1 MKMNKNICNI
11 FIFLCILGFYSTSMG
26 AEISKNVRQNVSHQ
40 RFQTIPE
47 AKFREIFQKYLY
59 RNLNSQGSD
68 VVISRLKITGNV
80 PVPDGT
86 ISFKQYQKGKRRFEG
101 QVALIVVVKINGV
114 VKNKVK
120 LSGWVDIFQPV
131 VCASR
136 DLKRGERISKDD
148 LYFVKRNISHI
159 SSKVLTDMNKIIGF
173 MAKHNVKKDTSLKE
187 WMFEKFPIV
196 DKGDIVTI
204 IAESGDIK
212 VTAPGRVLMKGYA
225 DELVKVQN
233 LMSKKEIYAKV
244 VNGSMVA
251 VDF

>member
-1 MKMNKNICNI
+1 MNKNICNT
-11 FIFLCILGFYSTSMG
+11 FIFLCILGLYSTSMG
-26 AEISKNVRQNVSHQ
+26 AAISKSNPDNVSPQ

-47 AKFREIFQKYLY
+47 DKFREIFQKYLY
-59 RNLNSQGSD
+59 RNLNNQGCD
-68 VVISRLKITGNV
+68 VIISRLRITGNV
-80 PVPDGT
+80 LVPDGT
-86 ISFKQYQKGKRRFEG
+86 ISFQEYQKGKRRFEG
-101 QVALIVVVKINGV
+101 QVSLIVVVKINDV

-136 DLKRGERISKDD
+136 DLKRGERISKED

-159 SSKVLTDMNKIIGF
+159 SSKILTDMNKIIGF
-173 MAKHNVKKDTSLKE
+173 MAKHNVKKDSSLKE
-187 WMFEKFPIV
+187 WMFEKYPIV

-204 IAESGDIK
+204 VAESGDIK
-212 VTAPGRVLMKGYA
+212 VTAPGRVMMKGYA

-244 VNGSMVA
+244 VNGSTVA

>member
-1 MKMNKNICNI
+1 MNKNICNI
-11 FIFLCILGFYSTSMG
+11 FIFLCILGLYSTSMG
-26 AEISKNVRQNVSHQ
+26 AAISKSDPDNVSPQ

-47 AKFREIFQKYLY
+47 DKFREIFQKYLY
-59 RNLNSQGSD
+59 RNLNNQGCD
-68 VVISRLKITGNV
+68 VIISRLRITGNV

-86 ISFKQYQKGKRRFEG
+86 ISFQEYQKGKRRFEG
-101 QVALIVVVKINGV
+101 QVSLIIVVKINDV

-136 DLKRGERISKDD
+136 DLKRGERISKED

-159 SSKVLTDMNKIIGF
+159 SSKILTDMNKIIGF
-173 MAKHNVKKDTSLKE
+173 MAKHNVKKDSSLKE
-187 WMFEKFPIV
+187 WMFEKYPIV

-204 IAESGDIK
+204 VAESGDIK
-212 VTAPGRVLMKGYA
+212 VTAPGRVMMKGYA

-244 VNGSMVA
+244 VNGSTVA

>member
-1 MKMNKNICNI
+1 MAA
-11 FIFLCILGFYSTSMG
+11 T
-26 AEISKNVRQNVSHQ
+26 ISKNDHQNVSHKNY
-40 RFQTIPE
+40 QTITE
-47 AKFREIFQKYLY
+47 NEFRKIFHKYLH
-59 RNLNSQGSD
+59 RNLNNQACD
-68 VVISRLKITGNV
+68 VVISRIKITGNV
-80 PVPDGT
+80 PVPAGR
-86 ISFKQYQKGKRRFEG
+86 ISFQQYQKGKRRLEG
-101 QVALIVVVKINGV
+101 HVSLIVVVKINDV

-136 DLKRGERISKDD
+136 DIKRGERIGKDD
-148 LYFVKRNISHI
+148 LYMVKRNISHL
-159 SSKVLTDMNKIIGF
+159 SSKILTDMNKIIGF

-204 IAESGDIK
+204 LAESGDLK
-212 VTAPGRVLMKGYA
+212 VTAPGRVLMKGYEG
-225 DELVKVQN
+225 ELVKVEN

-244 VNGSMVA
+244 VSSSMVA

>member
-86 ISFKQYQKGKRRFEG
+86 DQF
-101 QVALIVVVKINGV
+101 
-114 VKNKVK
+114 
-120 LSGWVDIFQPV
+120 
-131 VCASR
+131 
-136 DLKRGERISKDD
+136 
-148 LYFVKRNISHI
+148 
-159 SSKVLTDMNKIIGF
+159 
-173 MAKHNVKKDTSLKE
+173 
-187 WMFEKFPIV
+187 
-196 DKGDIVTI
+196 
-204 IAESGDIK
+204 
-212 VTAPGRVLMKGYA
+212 
-225 DELVKVQN
+225 
-233 LMSKKEIYAKV
+233 
-244 VNGSMVA
+244 
-251 VDF
+251 

>member
-1 MKMNKNICNI
+1 MNKNICKI

-26 AEISKNVRQNVSHQ
+26 AAISKNDRQNVSDQ
-40 RFQTIPE
+40 SYQTIPE
-47 AKFREIFQKYLY
+47 TKFREIFHKFLY
-59 RNLNSQGSD
+59 RNLNNQGCD
-68 VVISRLKITGNV
+68 VVISRVKITGNV
-80 PVPDGT
+80 PVPAGT
-86 ISFKQYQKGKRRFEG
+86 ISFQKYQKGKRRFEG
-101 QVALIVVVKINGV
+101 HVSLIVVVKINGE

-120 LSGWVDIFQPV
+120 ISGWVDIFQPV

-136 DLKRGERISKDD
+136 NIKRGERISKDD

-159 SSKVLTDMNKIIGF
+159 SSKILTDMNKIIGL
-173 MAKHNVKKDTSLKE
+173 MAKHNVKADTSLKE
-187 WMFEKFPIV
+187 WMFVKFPIV

-204 IAESGDIK
+204 LAESGDLK
-212 VTAPGRVLMKGYA
+212 VTAPGKILMKGYA
-225 DELVKVQN
+225 GELVKVQN

>member
-1 MKMNKNICNI
+1 
-11 FIFLCILGFYSTSMG
+11 
-26 AEISKNVRQNVSHQ
+26 VP
-40 RFQTIPE
+40 IP
-47 AKFREIFQKYLY
+47 
-59 RNLNSQGSD
+59 
-68 VVISRLKITGNV
+68 V
-80 PVPDGT
+80 GT
-86 ISFKQYQKGKRRFEG
+86 ISFHPYQKGKRRLEG
-101 QVALIVVVKINGV
+101 YISLIVVVEINGV

-136 DLKRGERISKDD
+136 DLKRGERIEKDD

-159 SSKVLTDMNKIIGF
+159 SSKILTDMNKVIGLI
-173 MAKHNVKKDTSLKE
+173 AKHNVKKDTSIKE
-187 WMFEKFPIV
+187 WMFEKCPIM

-212 VTAPGRVLMKGYA
+212 VTAPGKVLMKGYVG
-225 DELVKVQN
+225 ELVKVQN
-233 LMSKKEIYAKV
+233 LMSKKEIYAKI

>member
-1 MKMNKNICNI
+1 MNKNICKT
-11 FIFLCILGFYSTSMG
+11 FIFLCIFGFYSASIG
-26 AEISKNVRQNVSHQ
+26 AAISKSDPQIVSHQ
-40 RFQTIPE
+40 SYQSIPE
-47 AKFREIFQKYLY
+47 TKFGEIFQKYLY
-59 RNLNSQGSD
+59 RNLNNQGCD

-80 PVPDGT
+80 PVPAGT
-86 ISFKQYQKGKRRFEG
+86 IGFQSYQKGKRRLEG
-101 QVALIVVVKINGV
+101 HVSLIVVVKINDV

-136 DLKRGERISKDD
+136 DLKRGERISKED

-159 SSKVLTDMNKIIGF
+159 SSKILTDMNKIIGF
-173 MAKHNVKKDTSLKE
+173 MAKHNVKKDTGLKE

-204 IAESGDIK
+204 LAESGDIK

-225 DELVKVQN
+225 GELVKVQN

-244 VNGSMVA
+244 VNGSIVA
-251 VDF
+251 VEF

>member
-1 MKMNKNICNI
+1 M
-11 FIFLCILGFYSTSMG
+11 
-26 AEISKNVRQNVSHQ
+26 
-40 RFQTIPE
+40 PE
-47 AKFREIFQKYLY
+47 
-59 RNLNSQGSD
+59 
-68 VVISRLKITGNV
+68 
-80 PVPDGT
+80 GT

-101 QVALIVVVKINGV
+101 HVGLIVVVKINGV
-114 VKNKVK
+114 AKNKVK

-159 SSKVLTDMNKIIGF
+159 SSKVLSDMNKIIGF

-204 IAESGDIK
+204 IAESGDIR
-212 VTAPGRVLMKGYA
+212 VTTPGRVLMKGYA

>member
-1 MKMNKNICNI
+1 MNKNICNT
-11 FIFLCILGFYSTSMG
+11 FIFLCILGLYSTSMG
-26 AEISKNVRQNVSHQ
+26 AAISKSDPDNVSPQ

-47 AKFREIFQKYLY
+47 DKFREIFQKYLY
-59 RNLNSQGSD
+59 RNLNNQGCD
-68 VVISRLKITGNV
+68 VIISRLRITGNV

-86 ISFKQYQKGKRRFEG
+86 ISFQEYQKGKRRFEG
-101 QVALIVVVKINGV
+101 QVSLIVVVKINDV

-136 DLKRGERISKDD
+136 DLKRGERISKED

-159 SSKVLTDMNKIIGF
+159 SSKILTDMNKIIGF
-173 MAKHNVKKDTSLKE
+173 MAKHNVKKDSSLKE
-187 WMFEKFPIV
+187 WMFEKYPIV

-204 IAESGDIK
+204 VAESGDIK
-212 VTAPGRVLMKGYA
+212 VTAPGKVMMKGYA

-244 VNGSMVA
+244 VNGSTVA

>member
-1 MKMNKNICNI
+1 MKMYKNICNI
-11 FIFLCILGFYSTSMG
+11 FIFLCILGFYSASMG
-26 AEISKNVRQNVSHQ
+26 METSKDDLPNVSSQ
-40 RFQTIPE
+40 KLQTIPE

-59 RNLNSQGSD
+59 RNINSQGCD

-86 ISFKQYQKGKRRFEG
+86 ISFQQYQKGKRRFEG
-101 QVALIVVVKINGV
+101 QVSLIVVVKINGV

-148 LYFVKRNISHI
+148 LYFVKRNISHL
-159 SSKVLTDMNKIIGF
+159 SSRIITDMNEIIGF

-187 WMFEKFPIV
+187 WMFERYPIV
-196 DKGDIVTI
+196 DRGDIVTI

-212 VTAPGRVLMKGYA
+212 VTAPGRILMKGYA
-225 DELVKVQN
+225 GELVKVEN

>member
-1 MKMNKNICNI
+1 MNKNICNI
-11 FIFLCILGFYSTSMG
+11 IIFFCIFGIYSTSMG
-26 AEISKNVRQNVSHQ
+26 ATVSKNDRQDISHKSY
-40 RFQTIPE
+40 QTISE
-47 AKFREIFQKYLY
+47 AKFRDIFHKYLY
-59 RNLNSQGSD
+59 RNLNNQGCD

-80 PVPDGT
+80 PVSAGK
-86 ISFKQYQKGKRRFEG
+86 ISFDMYQKGRRRFEG
-101 QVALIVVVKINGV
+101 HVSLIVMVKINGV

-148 LYFVKRNISHI
+148 IYLVKRNISHL
-159 SSKVLTDMNKIIGF
+159 SSKIMTDMNTIIGL
-173 MAKHNVKKDTSLKE
+173 MAKHNVKADTSLKE

-196 DKGDIVTI
+196 DKGAIVTI
-204 IAESGDIK
+204 IAESGDLK
-212 VTAPGRVLMKGYA
+212 VTAPGKVLMKGYA
-225 DELVKVQN
+225 GELVKVQN

>member
-1 MKMNKNICNI
+1 MNKNICKI
-11 FIFLCILGFYSTSMG
+11 FIFLCILGLYSASMG
-26 AEISKNVRQNVSHQ
+26 AAISKSDPQIVSHQ
-40 RFQTIPE
+40 SYQTIPE
-47 AKFREIFQKYLY
+47 TKFGEIFQKYLY
-59 RNLNSQGSD
+59 RNLNNQGCD

-80 PVPDGT
+80 PVPAGT
-86 ISFKQYQKGKRRFEG
+86 IGFQSYQKGKRRLEG
-101 QVALIVVVKINGV
+101 HVSLIVVVKINDV

-136 DLKRGERISKDD
+136 DLKRGERISKED

-159 SSKVLTDMNKIIGF
+159 SSKILTDMDKIIGF
-173 MAKHNVKKDTSLKE
+173 MAKHNVKKDASLKE

-212 VTAPGRVLMKGYA
+212 VTAPGKVLMKGYA
-225 DELVKVQN
+225 GELVKVQN

>member
-1 MKMNKNICNI
+1 MNKNICNT
-11 FIFLCILGFYSTSMG
+11 FIFLCILGLYSTSMG
-26 AEISKNVRQNVSHQ
+26 AAISKSDPDNVSPQ

-47 AKFREIFQKYLY
+47 DKFREIFQKYLY
-59 RNLNSQGSD
+59 RNLNNQGCD
-68 VVISRLKITGNV
+68 VMISRLRITGNV

-86 ISFKQYQKGKRRFEG
+86 ISFQEYQKGKRRFEG
-101 QVALIVVVKINGV
+101 QVSLIVVVKINDV

-136 DLKRGERISKDD
+136 DLKRGERISKED

-159 SSKVLTDMNKIIGF
+159 SSKIVTDMNKIIGF
-173 MAKHNVKKDTSLKE
+173 MAKHNVKKDSSLKE
-187 WMFEKFPIV
+187 WMFEKYPIV

-204 IAESGDIK
+204 VAESGDIK
-212 VTAPGRVLMKGYA
+212 VTAPGRVMMKGYA

-244 VNGSMVA
+244 VSGSTVE

>member
-1 MKMNKNICNI
+1 MNKNICKI
-11 FIFLCILGFYSTSMG
+11 FIFLCILGLYSASMG
-26 AEISKNVRQNVSHQ
+26 AAISKSDSQIVSHQ
-40 RFQTIPE
+40 SYQTIPE
-47 AKFREIFQKYLY
+47 TKFREIFQKYLY
-59 RNLNSQGSD
+59 RSLNNQRCD

-80 PVPDGT
+80 PVPAGK
-86 ISFKQYQKGKRRFEG
+86 ISFQQYQKGKRRFEG
-101 QVALIVVVKINGV
+101 HVSLIVVVKINGV

-159 SSKVLTDMNKIIGF
+159 SSKILTDMNKIIGF

-204 IAESGDIK
+204 LAESRDIK
-212 VTAPGRVLMKGYA
+212 VTAPGKVLMKGYA
-225 DELVKVQN
+225 GELVKVQN

>member
-1 MKMNKNICNI
+1 MNKNLCKII
-11 FIFLCILGFYSTSMG
+11 ILLCILGFYSTSMG
-26 AEISKNVRQNVSHQ
+26 AAISKNDRQNAFHQ
-40 RFQTIPE
+40 SYQTIPE
-47 AKFREIFQKYLY
+47 TKFREIFQKYLY
-59 RNLNSQGSD
+59 RNLNNQGCD
-68 VVISRLKITGNV
+68 VVISKLKITNNV
-80 PVPDGT
+80 SVPDGK
-86 ISFKQYQKGKRRFEG
+86 ISFDQYQKGKRRFEG
-101 QVALIVVVKINGV
+101 HVSLIVVVKINGV

-120 LSGWVDIFQPV
+120 ISGWVDIFQPV

-173 MAKHNVKKDTSLKE
+173 MAKHNVKKDSSLKE

-212 VTAPGRVLMKGYA
+212 VTAPGKVLMKGYA

-244 VNGSMVA
+244 VNGSLVA

>member
-1 MKMNKNICNI
+1 MYKNICNI
-11 FIFLCILGFYSTSMG
+11 IIFLCILGLYSTSMG
-26 AEISKNVRQNVSHQ
+26 AAISKSDPDNVSPQ

-47 AKFREIFQKYLY
+47 NKFREIFQKYLY
-59 RNLNSQGSD
+59 RNLNNQGCD
-68 VVISRLKITGNV
+68 VIISRLRITGNV

-86 ISFKQYQKGKRRFEG
+86 ISFQEYQKGKRRFEG
-101 QVALIVVVKINGV
+101 QVSLIVVVKINDV

-136 DLKRGERISKDD
+136 DLKRGERISKED

-159 SSKVLTDMNKIIGF
+159 SSKIVTDMNKIIGF
-173 MAKHNVKKDTSLKE
+173 MAKHNVKKDSSLKE
-187 WMFEKFPIV
+187 WMFEKYPIV

-204 IAESGDIK
+204 VAESGDIK
-212 VTAPGRVLMKGYA
+212 VTAPGRVMMKGYA

-244 VNGSMVA
+244 VSGSTVE

>member
-1 MKMNKNICNI
+1 MNKNICNI
-11 FIFLCILGFYSTSMG
+11 FIFLCILGLYSTSMG
-26 AEISKNVRQNVSHQ
+26 AAISKSDLDNVSPQ

-47 AKFREIFQKYLY
+47 DKFREIFQKYLY
-59 RNLNSQGSD
+59 RNLNNQGCD
-68 VVISRLKITGNV
+68 VIISRLRITGNV

-86 ISFKQYQKGKRRFEG
+86 ISFQEYQKGKRRFEG
-101 QVALIVVVKINGV
+101 QVSLIVVVKINDV

-136 DLKRGERISKDD
+136 DLKRGERISKED

-159 SSKVLTDMNKIIGF
+159 SSKILTDMNKIIGF
-173 MAKHNVKKDTSLKE
+173 MAKHNVKKDSSLKE
-187 WMFEKFPIV
+187 WMFEKYPIV

-204 IAESGDIK
+204 VAESGDIK
-212 VTAPGRVLMKGYA
+212 VTAPGRVMMKGYA

-244 VNGSMVA
+244 VNGSTVA

>member
-1 MKMNKNICNI
+1 MNKNICNI
-11 FIFLCILGFYSTSMG
+11 FIFLCILGLYSTSMG
-26 AEISKNVRQNVSHQ
+26 AAISKNDPGNVSPQ

-47 AKFREIFQKYLY
+47 TKFREIFQKYLS
-59 RNLNSQGSD
+59 RNLNNQGCD

-80 PVPDGT
+80 PVPEGT
-86 ISFKQYQKGKRRFEG
+86 ISFQEYQKGKRKFEG
-101 QVALIVVVKINGV
+101 HLSLIVVVKVNGV
-114 VKNKVK
+114 VINKVK

-136 DLKRGERISKDD
+136 DLKRGERISKED

-159 SSKVLTDMNKIIGF
+159 SSKIVTDMNKIIGF

-212 VTAPGRVLMKGYA
+212 VTAPGRVLMNGYA
-225 DELVKVQN
+225 DELVKVEN

-244 VNGSMVA
+244 VNGSTVA

>member
-1 MKMNKNICNI
+1 MNKNICNI
-11 FIFLCILGFYSTSMG
+11 FIFLFILVFYSTSIP
-26 AEISKNVRQNVSHQ
+26 AATSKNDPHNVSSQ

-59 RNLNSQGSD
+59 RNLNSQGCD

-86 ISFKQYQKGKRRFEG
+86 ISFQQYQKGKRRFEG
-101 QVALIVVVKINGV
+101 QVSLIVVVKINGV

-120 LSGWVDIFQPV
+120 LSGWIDIFQPV

-159 SSKVLTDMNKIIGF
+159 SSRVLTDMNKIIGF
-173 MAKHNVKKDTSLKE
+173 MAKHNVKKDSSLKE

-196 DKGDIVTI
+196 NKGDIVTI

>member
-1 MKMNKNICNI
+1 M
-11 FIFLCILGFYSTSMG
+11 
-26 AEISKNVRQNVSHQ
+26 
-40 RFQTIPE
+40 
-47 AKFREIFQKYLY
+47 
-59 RNLNSQGSD
+59 
-68 VVISRLKITGNV
+68 
-80 PVPDGT
+80 
-86 ISFKQYQKGKRRFEG
+86 
-101 QVALIVVVKINGV
+101 

-159 SSKVLTDMNKIIGF
+159 SSRVLTDMNKIIGF
-173 MAKHNVKKDTSLKE
+173 MAKHNVKKDSSLKE

-196 DKGDIVTI
+196 NKGDIVTI

>member
-1 MKMNKNICNI
+1 
-11 FIFLCILGFYSTSMG
+11 MG
-26 AEISKNVRQNVSHQ
+26 AAISKNDRQNVSKESY
-40 RFQTIPE
+40 QTIPE
-47 AKFREIFQKYLY
+47 SKFREIFHKYLY
-59 RNLNSQGSD
+59 QNFNSQGCD

-80 PVPDGT
+80 PLPDGK
-86 ISFKQYQKGKRRFEG
+86 ISFQQYQKGKRRFEG
-101 QVALIVVVKINGV
+101 HVSLIVVIKINGV

-136 DLKRGERISKDD
+136 DLKRGERINEDD
-148 LYFVKRNISHI
+148 LYLVKRNISHL
-159 SSKVLTDMNKIIGF
+159 SSKIMTDMKKIVGL
-173 MAKHNVKKDTSLKE
+173 MAKHNVKKDSSLKE

-204 IAESGDIK
+204 LAESGDLK
-212 VTAPGRVLMKGYA
+212 VTAPGRVLMKGYEG
-225 DELVKVQN
+225 ELVKVEN

>member
-1 MKMNKNICNI
+1 MNKNICKI

-26 AEISKNVRQNVSHQ
+26 AAISKNDPQNVSPQ
-40 RFQTIPE
+40 RLQTVPE
-47 AKFREIFQKYLY
+47 TKFREIFQKYLY
-59 RNLNSQGSD
+59 RNLNNQGCD

-86 ISFKQYQKGKRRFEG
+86 ISFQEYQKGKRRFEG
-101 QVALIVVVKINGV
+101 NVNLIVVVKINSV

-159 SSKVLTDMNKIIGF
+159 SSKILTDMNKIVGF

-212 VTAPGRVLMKGYA
+212 VTAPGKVLMKGYA

>member
-1 MKMNKNICNI
+1 MNKNICNI
-11 FIFLCILGFYSTSMG
+11 IIFLCILGFYSTSMG
-26 AEISKNVRQNVSHQ
+26 AAISKNDTDNVSPQ

-47 AKFREIFQKYLY
+47 TKFREVFQKYLY
-59 RNLNSQGSD
+59 RNLNSQECD
-68 VVISRLKITGNV
+68 VVISNLKITGNV

-86 ISFKQYQKGKRRFEG
+86 ISFQQYQKGTRRFEG
-101 QVALIVVVKINGV
+101 QVGLIVVVKINGV

-136 DLKRGERISKDD
+136 DLKRGEMISKDD
-148 LYFVKRNISHI
+148 LYFVKRNISHL

-173 MAKHNVKKDTSLKE
+173 MAKHNIKKDSSLKE
-187 WMFEKFPIV
+187 WMFEKMPIV

-212 VTAPGRVLMKGYA
+212 VTAPGIVLMKGYA

>member
-1 MKMNKNICNI
+1 MKKSICNI
-11 FIFLCILGFYSTSMG
+11 IILFCILGFYSISMG
-26 AEISKNVRQNVSHQ
+26 AAISKNYPQNVSHQ
-40 RFQTIPE
+40 SYQTIPE
-47 AKFREIFQKYLY
+47 TKFREILQKYIY
-59 RNLNSQGSD
+59 ENLNNQGSD
-68 VVISRLKITGNV
+68 VVISRLKISGNV
-80 PVPDGT
+80 SVPAGT
-86 ISFKQYQKGKRRFEG
+86 ISFQQYQKGTRRFEG
-101 QVALIVVVKINGV
+101 YVSLIVVVMVDGV

-120 LSGWVDIFQPV
+120 LSGWADIFQPV

-148 LYFVKRNISHI
+148 LYFVKRNISHL
-159 SSKVLTDMNKIIGF
+159 SSKILSNMDNIIGSI
-173 MAKHNVKKDTSLKE
+173 AKHNVKKDT
-187 WMFEKFPIV
+187 IV

-212 VTAPGRVLMKGYA
+212 ITAPGKVLMKGYTG
-225 DELVKVQN
+225 ELVKVEN